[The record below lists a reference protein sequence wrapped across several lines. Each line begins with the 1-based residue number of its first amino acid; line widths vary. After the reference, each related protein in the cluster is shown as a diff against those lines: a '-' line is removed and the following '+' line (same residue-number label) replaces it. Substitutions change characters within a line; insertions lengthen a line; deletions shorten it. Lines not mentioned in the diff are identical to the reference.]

1 MGPYE
6 LLEMVVMEQ
15 FLDPS
20 FESGDLEL
28 RFADGEVMIYG
39 TPNGLTRLASLCV
52 TLAQRT
58 EATEHCHLEDYELL
72 TPQSLCGVIAVF
84 QRRETP

>member
-1 MGPYE
+1 MAP
-6 LLEMVVMEQ
+6 

-39 TPNGLTRLASLCV
+39 TPSGLERFASLCV
-52 TLAQRT
+52 TLAQGT
-58 EATEHCHLEDYELL
+58 QATEHRHIEDYELL
-72 TPQSLCGVIAVF
+72 TPQSLRGVIAVF
-84 QRRETP
+84 RQLGTVEGAGNGDRSN